1 MIYVYLLPVLI
12 VDGAE
17 QVAGLDLIH
26 HALLQTTESPDI
38 RLLIQDVTPEEHVGL
53 SLECLSSR
61 DPTTA
66 EILLYHQMVTVI
78 PPNPDIIR
86 ARQLLGNSPEVIS
99 QPEMW
104 ELMRIFGRLHG
115 IDH

>member
-1 MIYVYLLPVLI
+1 MFYVYLLPVII

-17 QVAGLDLIH
+17 QVAGIDLIH
-26 HALLQTTESPDI
+26 HALLQATDLPYV
-38 RLLIQDVTPEEHVGL
+38 RRLIQDVTPEEHVGL

-66 EILLYHQMVTVI
+66 EIFQYHEMVVII

-86 ARQLLGNSPEVIS
+86 ARELLENSPDVIT

-115 IDH
+115 IDC